1 MSGQIFYPNTFLIW
15 QDASQLFNSQPFWF
29 QWSCPSSKSSNSPL
43 IQRISLVNSVESA
56 LNLIK
61 QQQTL
66 GCTVYL
72 ICESIKNELTDHLLS
87 DNMIDI
93 YGDKLF
99 LVDLADLSDLIDLL
113 SSPDIEVVECWEKL
127 CIDRLT
133 APAKPALKGV
143 SSETHQAFTS
153 VYIQAI
159 EHWYRR
165 LPPIERVG
173 LEPTRSFNAKEFI
186 QSRDNTWYFHHRR
199 FPPAHFTLHWN
210 NDEKRYQATG
220 GGVFLH
226 QMPKL
231 CLGDQTLT
239 PGETDQDIINQDIIN
254 KFWRAWLEHFNAN
267 GVVIPLPRGLPKRS
281 DEPSYAQQSR
291 TGTYKSGAASSE
303 SDRESNALDNEWKTI
318 EQGPLKIQCGPGVN
332 RSFMISIETTE
343 PDQKRVLIRF
353 LSAEGE
359 PVGEI
364 GEVALEPMSESV
376 LEGTWE
382 GQPPEGSGSFKIFT
396 TSR

>member
-1 MSGQIFYPNTFLIW
+1 M
-15 QDASQLFNSQPFWF
+15 
-29 QWSCPSSKSSNSPL
+29 
-43 IQRISLVNSVESA
+43 VNSVESA

-93 YGDKLF
+93 YDDKLF

-153 VYIQAI
+153 VYIQAV

-210 NDEKRYQATG
+210 DKARIYQAKG
-220 GGVFLH
+220 GGVFLR
-226 QMPKL
+226 QIPEL
-231 CLGDQTLT
+231 RLDDQKTLA
-239 PGETDQDIINQDIIN
+239 PGQTDQDIIN
-254 KFWRAWLEHFNAN
+254 KFWRAWLEHFDAN
-267 GVVIPLPRGLPKRS
+267 GVVIPLPASLPKQYAK
-281 DEPSYAQQSR
+281 PSYAQQPR

-303 SDRESNALDNEWKTI
+303 PDQKSHVFDKKWQTI
-318 EQGPLKIQCGPGVN
+318 KQGPLKIQHGLGVDG
-332 RSFMISIETTE
+332 SFMISIETTE
-343 PDQKRVLIRF
+343 PDQKRALIMF

-364 GEVALEPMSESV
+364 GEVALEPMSKSV